1 MQWVETRGASI
12 DIAVDRALDELG
24 VDRSEAEIE
33 ILDDVKTGLFGRVKS
48 EARVRVRVVPRAQ
61 RPKMERRDRKKKPS
75 RDGQQR
81 EASPTDEPKTAKTA
95 NADSIAI
102 AAGESSNS
110 QPKPANTRVKREPQ
124 GASMSSD
131 YIELPELSFAEQ
143 GAVVE
148 TFLAGLTNA
157 FGYETTS
164 EMVVEEGESVD
175 VRVSGE
181 GLGLLLGPKGRT
193 LDAVQELART
203 VVQRKSTAV
212 RHSRIRVD
220 IGQYHERRRAA
231 LSAFAV
237 KVAESVASSGVVRE
251 LEPMN
256 SPDRK
261 IVHDAIMEVEGVASI
276 SEGEEPRR
284 RVVIQPRELA

>member
-1 MQWVETRGASI
+1 MQWVETRGSSI
-12 DIAVDRALDELG
+12 DVAVDRALDELG

-33 ILDDVKTGLFGRVKS
+33 ILEDVKTGLFGRVKS

-61 RPKMERRDRKKKPS
+61 RPKLERRDRKKKTPRDGKS
-75 RDGQQR
+75 RDSSAPVEAVSNQPSNDLISDNPSSDTTARPKQQ
-81 EASPTDEPKTAKTA
+81 SH
-95 NADSIAI
+95 
-102 AAGESSNS
+102 
-110 QPKPANTRVKREPQ
+110 QPKRENQ
-124 GASMSSD
+124 GATMPAD

-148 TFLAGLTNA
+148 TFLAGLTVA
-157 FGYETTS
+157 FGYQTSS
-164 EMVVEEGESVD
+164 EMIVEEGESVD

-231 LSAFAV
+231 LAAFAV
-237 KVAESVASSGVVRE
+237 QVAESVVSSGVTRE

-261 IVHDAIMEVEGVASI
+261 IVHDAIMTIDGVSSI

-284 RVVIQPRELA
+284 RVVVQPGELA

>member
-1 MQWVETRGASI
+1 MQWVETRGPSI
-12 DIAVDRALDELG
+12 DVAVDRALDELG

-33 ILDDVKTGLFGRVKS
+33 ILEDAKTGLFGRVKS

-61 RPKMERRDRKKKPS
+61 RPKLERRDRKKKPI
-75 RDGQQR
+75 RDGKPR
-81 EASPTDEPKTAKTA
+81 ETVAVDEASETSSSDLVSDNSSSEAVTRPKKQ
-95 NADSIAI
+95 NHQS
-102 AAGESSNS
+102 
-110 QPKPANTRVKREPQ
+110 KRENQ
-124 GASMSSD
+124 GATMPPD
-131 YIELPELSFAEQ
+131 YIELPELTFAEQ
-143 GAVVE
+143 GAIVD
-148 TFLAGLTNA
+148 TFLAGLTSA
-157 FGYETTS
+157 FGYQTTS

-175 VRVSGE
+175 VRVSGD

-231 LSAFAV
+231 LAAFAV
-237 KVAESVASSGVVRE
+237 QVAESVASSGVTRE

-261 IVHDAIMEVEGVASI
+261 IVHDAIMSVEGVASI

-284 RVVIQPRELA
+284 RVVVQPSELA